1 MRFGIFVLEIKNSPL
16 RNKKVLKTNLQSGL
30 SQYHPAFQR
39 WRNHL
44 DQSVCQADNPLL
56 LYLKMSMFVL
66 KSRLLV
72 VTSHS
77 TLNILPVIFKAFAFN
92 LVHKKSQEKWHSEL
106 FWSFWCVLEQAWI
119 PFFFFFLRISFL
131 RDLRQ
136 WKNLKWSLKTRR
148 KSPKRKFL
156 LADVQVFSPSSDIF
170 GRFFWEIHQVL
181 L

>member
-1 MRFGIFVLEIKNSPL
+1 MRADIFVLEIKNSPL

-44 DQSVCQADNPLL
+44 DQSVCQADNSLL

-119 PFFFFFLRISFL
+119 PFFFFF
-131 RDLRQ
+131 
-136 WKNLKWSLKTRR
+136 KNFFSKRSKTMKEFKVELKDK
-148 KSPKRKFL
+148 KKEP
-156 LADVQVFSPSSDIF
+156 
-170 GRFFWEIHQVL
+170 
-181 L
+181 